1 MKTATLGKEHSNKSI
16 LCSYTFKVLLL
27 DGFCKFILHRFLIFG
42 LYSFYTI
49 LFLFHSSCSF
59 KSHTP
64 ANTEAHFHKPWL
76 TWNRMLPAY
85 QKPNGYLEAYII
97 VYIFI
102 SCCSNH
108 FALLVPAVS
117 LLHLLY
123 LSQMKSK
130 KEQRIQRIL
139 HRPLQIFD
147 HLCSMSLGQTMN
159 C

>member
-16 LCSYTFKVLLL
+16 LCSYTFQVLLL

-102 SCCSNH
+102 SLQQPLCLTSSSCVLASP
-108 FALLVPAVS
+108 LVSFTDEKQKRAENPENTA
-117 LLHLLY
+117 
-123 LSQMKSK
+123 QATTD
-130 KEQRIQRIL
+130 I
-139 HRPLQIFD
+139 
-147 HLCSMSLGQTMN
+147 
-159 C
+159 